1 MSVLNV
7 ARVISLSFHSGTNNQ
22 PAISASTL
30 KREVEKF
37 WIQTHIPFD
46 PEKSLVHPLE
56 FLQNK
61 CNTMVG
67 VAGFFLIKDLFLSSE
82 LTDQGLI
89 TQKFE
94 HTLHD
99 TCRGGLGTS
108 QERVLHQKVRVLNPT
123 RGRAYRALGIQLKRF
138 LKLEE
143 KYNKEL
149 EKSNYQNNDSL
160 VKIFE
165 QIEQVRKDLNSLNEL
180 HLQRDMYRR
189 EIRQLKYSDF

>member
-7 ARVISLSFHSGTNNQ
+7 ARVISLSFHSGTTNQ
-22 PAISASTL
+22 PALSTSTL

-37 WIQTHIPFD
+37 WIQTYIPFD
-46 PEKSLVHPLE
+46 PEKSLVHPLQ

-61 CNTMVG
+61 CNAMVG
-67 VAGFFLIKDLFLSSE
+67 VTGFFLIKDLFLSSE

-94 HTLHD
+94 HTLQD
-99 TCRGGLGTS
+99 TCHGGLGTS
-108 QERVLHQKVRVLNPT
+108 KERVFHQEVRVLNPS
-123 RGRAYRALGIQLKRF
+123 RGRAHRALGVQLKRF

-149 EKSNYQNNDSL
+149 VKSNNQNNDSL
-160 VKIFE
+160 VKIFQ
-165 QIEQVRKDLNSLNEL
+165 QIEQVRNDLNSLNEL
-180 HLQRDMYRR
+180 RLQRDMYRR

>member
-7 ARVISLSFHSGTNNQ
+7 ARVISLSFHSATTNQ
-22 PAISASTL
+22 PALSTSTL
-30 KREVEKF
+30 TREVEKF
-37 WIQTHIPFD
+37 WIQTYIPFD
-46 PEKSLVHPLE
+46 PEKSLVHPLQ

-61 CNTMVG
+61 CNAMVG
-67 VAGFFLIKDLFLSSE
+67 VTGFFLIKDLFLSSE

-94 HTLHD
+94 HTLQD
-99 TCRGGLGTS
+99 TCHGGLGTS
-108 QERVLHQKVRVLNPT
+108 KERVFHQEVRVLNPS
-123 RGRAYRALGIQLKRF
+123 RGRAHRALGVQLKRF

-149 EKSNYQNNDSL
+149 EKSNNQNNDSL
-160 VKIFE
+160 VKIFQ
-165 QIEQVRKDLNSLNEL
+165 QIEQVRNDLNSLNEL
-180 HLQRDMYRR
+180 RLQRDMYRR